1 MRISSTLLCIVLL
14 FSFGLLEAQVPA
26 YVPQS
31 GLIGW
36 WPFNG
41 NAQDESGN
49 GNHGAPMNNVKFIKD
64 RFNDSSKAITL
75 NEDSSY
81 VKTSLDRI
89 STNLYTI
96 SCWFKTSEL
105 FNNDIVLNGNGLI
118 PKKSTP
124 EKQELTVNN

>member
-49 GNHGAPMNNVKFIKD
+49 GNHGQILGSTLTQD
-64 RFNDSSKAITL
+64 RNGISNSAFSFN
-75 NEDSSY
+75 
-81 VKTSLDRI
+81 
-89 STNLYTI
+89 
-96 SCWFKTSEL
+96 
-105 FNNDIVLNGNGLI
+105 
-118 PKKSTP
+118 
-124 EKQELTVNN
+124 

>member
-49 GNHGAPMNNVKFIKD
+49 GNHGVMIDGASNVTD
-64 RFNDSSKAITL
+64 RFDQPNYALGLDGINDF
-75 NEDSSY
+75 
-81 VKTSLDRI
+81 VSLQNSFPDCMDFSI
-89 STNLYTI
+89 SVWILHTN
-96 SCWFKTSEL
+96 K
-105 FNNDIVLNGNGLI
+105 GNYSGIL
-118 PKKSTP
+118 SD
-124 EKQELTVNN
+124 N